1 MATEEGI
8 ITRTDATT
16 AWVKTTR
23 SGSCKTCAS
32 RGSCSTAENG
42 KEMEVAALNTAGA
55 RVNDR
60 VVISFDAASLVKI
73 SFLLYVFPILCM
85 IAGAVLGQ
93 RLAPLPGL
101 DESAASVVCGIL
113 FFALAFVIIK
123 IQGKKLAGRSDY
135 RPKVIRVLKSP

>member
-1 MATEEGI
+1 M
-8 ITRTDATT
+8 
-16 AWVKTTR
+16 
-23 SGSCKTCAS
+23 
-32 RGSCSTAENG
+32 
-42 KEMEVAALNTAGA
+42 AGA